1 MDLGT
6 LINCLLDVVC
16 FFVYDIFS
24 FHSLYINSSLSF
36 IILMQVKI
44 NKTASK
50 CVVAS
55 KVNGLFSGT
64 V

>member
-6 LINCLLDVVC
+6 LINCLLAVVC
-16 FFVYDIFS
+16 LFVYDIFS
-24 FHSLYINSSLSF
+24 FHSFYINSSLSF

-44 NKTASK
+44 NKRAK

-55 KVNGLFSGT
+55 KVNELFSGT